1 MSGYERVL
9 QRIIY
14 TGLTA
19 LVVVCILCGAYAL
32 IRFTLFHAF

>member
-14 TGLTA
+14 TALTA
-19 LVVVCILCGAYAL
+19 LFLVLTLCGAYAL
-32 IRFTLFHAF
+32 IRLTLVYAP